1 MVRLTIMIKQ
11 GDWIMIRS
19 LYNEGLSKS
28 EISRQLNINRETVS
42 NNLKEVKT
50 PKYIRKDKDSDILD
64 DFKEY
69 IKLRLNKYNLTG
81 QKLYEEIEKQGY
93 KGGYQTVVNFVSGI
107 KKIYKSDAVMRFE
120 SLPGQQGQVD
130 WGHFGE
136 IYDIELRKTVK
147 VYCFFM
153 ILGYSRMKYI
163 EYFTNQDTTSFLKGH
178 NNAFKY
184 FSGYPREILY
194 DNLKSV
200 VIKRALRQKD
210 SEMNKRFMDYAGYYG
225 FNPVLCRPYRPQ
237 TKGKVE
243 NSVSYARM
251 NFFAGE
257 EFKSISE
264 MNEKARDWLNKVNGK
279 IHNTTREKP
288 FDRLPKEDLLQVNK
302 YYDLSEVFYREVFK
316 DCHFTYK
323 GNKYSVPHKYAN
335 KEVALKLSGLSID
348 VFYRNELIASHEIS
362 SDKGRYVTNKEHFEG
377 LRINTLPPKMK
388 ASEQELDIFN
398 IPLVNVETRSLK
410 IYEEVCDV

>member
-1 MVRLTIMIKQ
+1 MIKQ

>member
-1 MVRLTIMIKQ
+1 MIKQ

-28 EISRQLNINRETVS
+28 EISRQLNLSRETVS
-42 NNLKEVKT
+42 NNLKIEVT
-50 PKYIRKDKDSDILD
+50 PKYNRKTNDIDILN
-64 DFKEY
+64 DFKDY
-69 IKLRLNKYNLTG
+69 LKLRLNKYNLTG

-93 KGGYQTVVNFVSGI
+93 KGSYQTVVNFVSGI
-107 KKIYKSDAVMRFE
+107 KKIYRTDAVMRFE
-120 SLPGQQGQVD
+120 TLPGQQGQVD

-136 IYDIELRKTVK
+136 IYDIELKKTVK

-200 VIKRALRQKD
+200 VIKRRLSQKD
-210 SEMNKRFMDYAGYYG
+210 SEMNKRFMDYAGFYG
-225 FNPVLCRPYRPQ
+225 VNPVLCRPYRPQ

-243 NSVSYARM
+243 NSVNYARI

-257 EFKSISE
+257 EFNSISE
-264 MNEKARDWLNKVNGK
+264 MNQKAKDWLNKVNDR
-279 IHNTTREKP
+279 IHTTTREKP
-288 FDRLPKEDLLQVNK
+288 FDRLAKEDLLRVNK
-302 YYDLSEVFYREVFK
+302 YYDLSEIFYREVFK
-316 DCHFTYK
+316 DCHFSYK

-335 KEVALKLSGLSID
+335 KEVILKLSVLSIE
-348 VFYRNELIASHEIS
+348 VFYRNELIASHEITN
-362 SDKGRYVTNKEHFEG
+362 DKGRYVTNKEHFEG
-377 LRINTLPPKMK
+377 LIINTLPPKMK
-388 ASEQELDIFN
+388 APEPELDIFN
-398 IPLVNVETRSLK
+398 IPLVNVETRSLR
-410 IYEEVCDV
+410 IYEEACHV

>member
-1 MVRLTIMIKQ
+1 MIKQ

-19 LYNEGLSKS
+19 LHNEGLSKS
-28 EISRQLNINRETVS
+28 EIARQLNINRETVS
-42 NNLKEVKT
+42 NNLDEEKT
-50 PKYIRKDKDSDILD
+50 PKYTRKVKDSEILD

-107 KKIYKSDAVMRFE
+107 KRIYKSDAVMRFE
-120 SLPGQQGQVD
+120 TLPGQQGQVD

-136 IYDIELRKTVK
+136 IYNIELKKTVK

-184 FSGYPREILY
+184 FSGYPKEILY

-225 FNPVLCRPYRPQ
+225 LNPVLCRPYRPQ

-243 NSVSYARM
+243 NSVNYARM

-257 EFKSISE
+257 EFKSVSE

-288 FDRLPKEDLLQVNK
+288 FDRLPKEDLLKVNK
-302 YYDLSEVFYREVFK
+302 YYDLSEICYREVFK

-335 KEVALKLSGLSID
+335 KEVTIKVSGLSIE
-348 VFYRNELIASHEIS
+348 VFHRNKLITIHEIS
-362 SDKGRYVTNKEHFEG
+362 SNKGQYITNKEHFEG

-388 ASEQELDIFN
+388 APEAELDIFN
-398 IPLVNVETRSLK
+398 IPRVNVETRSLK